1 MTVTAGDRG
10 GTGELVGVSA
20 LAAPADNVRVSP
32 LSVPLQLPARRYGR
46 RFRLQSL
53 SPASVRAFEKCPEA
67 FRRQYLLGEK
77 VPPNLSMTLGS
88 VVGDTLAHYFAGQI
102 AGQAPSAPELDDL
115 VLELFAAKIGETVLG
130 IEDDP
135 DRSKAQCRG
144 AVADYLVEI
153 APRVEPVSVE
163 RRASFRFTEEQEW
176 RFVCYFDLEC
186 ARELADLKF
195 GRSEVKEERAD
206 RDLQATAQTFMR
218 WAERN
223 PAEFAFHAATL
234 ERPDK
239 GPRWRVVPAPRSV
252 AQLLAFQRRVARVAR
267 LIAHLDQTEPAEWP
281 LSSDLGWW
289 CAPRIGGEGC
299 PHWERCPVGATSA
312 PA

>member
-1 MTVTAGDRG
+1 
-10 GTGELVGVSA
+10 LSA
-20 LAAPADNVRVSP
+20 LAAPPADLRAGP

-46 RFRLQSL
+46 RYRLQSL
-53 SPASVRAFEKCPEA
+53 SPASIRAFEKCPEA

-88 VVGDTLAHYFAGQI
+88 VVGDTLAHYFQGRIDGRPPTPAD
-102 AGQAPSAPELDDL
+102 LDDL
-115 VLELFAAKIGETVLG
+115 VLELFAAKIVEAVLG
-130 IEDDP
+130 QEDDP
-135 DRSKAQCRG
+135 ELGKVQCRS

-153 APRVEPVSVE
+153 APSVEPVSVE
-163 RRASFRFTEEQEW
+163 RRASFRFTEGQEW
-176 RFVCYFDLEC
+176 RFVCYFDLEL

-234 ERPDK
+234 DRPDE
-239 GPRWRVVPAPRSV
+239 GPRWRVVPAPRST
-252 AQLLAFQRRVARVAR
+252 AQLVAFQKRVARVAR
-267 LIAHLDQTEPAEWP
+267 LMAHLDQTEPAEWP

-289 CAPRIGGEGC
+289 CAPRVGGEGC

>member
-1 MTVTAGDRG
+1 LVEMSAAATLPAEATTHPLTV
-10 GTGELVGVSA
+10 
-20 LAAPADNVRVSP
+20 PM
-32 LSVPLQLPARRYGR
+32 QLPACRYGR
-46 RFRLQSL
+46 RIRLQSL
-53 SPASVRAFEKCPEA
+53 SPASLRAFEKCPEA

-77 VPPNLSMTLGS
+77 APPSLFMILGS
-88 VVGDTLAHYFAGQI
+88 VVGDTLAHYFHGRIDGRPPTA
-102 AGQAPSAPELDDL
+102 SELDDL
-115 VLELFAAKIGETVLG
+115 VLELFAAKIVEAVLG
-130 IEDDP
+130 AEDDP
-135 DRSKAQCRG
+135 ELGKAQCRS

-153 APRVEPVSVE
+153 APGIEPVSVE

-186 ARELADLKF
+186 PIQLADLKF
-195 GRSEVKEERAD
+195 GRSEVKEDRAG

-223 PAEFAFHAATL
+223 PAEFVFHAATH
-234 ERPDK
+234 ERPAE
-239 GPRWRVVPAPRSV
+239 GPRWQIVPAPRSL

-289 CAPRIGGEGC
+289 CAPPAEGQGC
-299 PHWERCPVGATSA
+299 PHWASCPVGMAGT
-312 PA
+312 

>member
-1 MTVTAGDRG
+1 M
-10 GTGELVGVSA
+10 SA
-20 LAAPADNVRVSP
+20 LAAPPGNLHADP

-53 SPASVRAFEKCPEA
+53 SPASVRAFERCPEA

-77 VPPNLSMTLGS
+77 MPPNLSMTLGS
-88 VVGDTLAHYFAGQI
+88 VVGDTLAHYLQGRI
-102 AGQAPSAPELDDL
+102 DGRPSTPADLDDL
-115 VLELFAAKIGETVLG
+115 VLELFAAKIVGTVVG
-130 IEDDP
+130 SDDDP
-135 DRSKAQCRG
+135 ELGKTQCRS

-153 APRVEPVSVE
+153 APRVEPISVE
-163 RRASFRFTEEQEW
+163 RRASFRFKEEQEW

-186 ARELADLKF
+186 ARQLADLKF
-195 GRSEVKEERAD
+195 GRSEIKEERAD

-223 PAEFAFHAATL
+223 PAEFVFHAATL
-234 ERPDK
+234 EPPDE
-239 GPRWRVVPAPRSV
+239 GPRWREVPAPRSV

-289 CAPRIGGEGC
+289 CAPPAGGQGC
-299 PHWERCPVGATSA
+299 PYWESCPVGAVGA
-312 PA
+312 

>member
-1 MTVTAGDRG
+1 VSSSRAVAGPP
-10 GTGELVGVSA
+10 ENLH
-20 LAAPADNVRVSP
+20 ADP

-46 RFRLQSL
+46 HVRLQSL

-77 VPPNLSMTLGS
+77 VPPNLPMTLGS
-88 VVGDTLAHYFAGQI
+88 VVGDTLAHYLQGRI
-102 AGQAPSAPELDDL
+102 EGRPPAPAELDDL

-130 IEDDP
+130 PDEDP
-135 DRSKAQCRG
+135 EPGKAQCRS
-144 AVADYLVEI
+144 AVAAYLVEI
-153 APRVEPVSVE
+153 APRVEPISVE
-163 RRASFRFTEEQEW
+163 RRASFRFKEDQEW

-223 PAEFAFHAATL
+223 PAQFVFHAATL
-234 ERPDK
+234 EPPDE
-239 GPRWRVVPAPRSV
+239 GPRWRVVPAPRSL

-267 LIAHLDQTEPAEWP
+267 LIDHLDRTEPGEWP
-281 LSSDLGWW
+281 LSTDLGWW

-299 PHWERCPVGATSA
+299 PHWERCPVSATTA